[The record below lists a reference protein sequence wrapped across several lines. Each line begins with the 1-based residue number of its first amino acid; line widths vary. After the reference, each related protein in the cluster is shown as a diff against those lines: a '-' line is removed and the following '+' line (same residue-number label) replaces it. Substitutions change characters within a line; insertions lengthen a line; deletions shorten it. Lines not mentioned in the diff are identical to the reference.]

1 MYNPK
6 AIDNLLR
13 IGEKEL
19 VLQVVSLYREH
30 VPPKINGLSS
40 LLQAKNFKDLE
51 RTAHSVKSSAG
62 NLGLDDVLEAAR
74 QLEHAAA
81 HEAETECSHS
91 LDSLLQA
98 SQAANQSLND
108 LEKNLQS

>member
-19 VLQVVSLYREH
+19 VLQVLSLYREH
-30 VPPKINGLSS
+30 VPPKINGLSA
-40 LLQAKNFKDLE
+40 LLKSQSFKDLE
-51 RTAHSVKSSAG
+51 RTAHSIKSSAG
-62 NLGLDDVLEAAR
+62 NLGLDEVLEAAR

-81 HEAETECSHS
+81 REAEAECIQV
-91 LDSLLQA
+91 LDTLLQV
-98 SQAANQSLND
+98 SQEANLSLNH

>member
-19 VLQVVSLYREH
+19 VLQVVSLYRDH
-30 VPPKINGLSS
+30 VPPKISGLSA
-40 LLQAKNFKDLE
+40 LLNAKNFKDLE
-51 RTAHSVKSSAG
+51 RTAHSIKSSAG
-62 NLGLDDVLEAAR
+62 NLGLDEVLEAAR

-81 HEAETECSHS
+81 HEAEAECTLS
-91 LDSLLQA
+91 LETLLQA
-98 SQAANQSLND
+98 SQAANESLNH
-108 LEKNLQS
+108 LEEKLSS